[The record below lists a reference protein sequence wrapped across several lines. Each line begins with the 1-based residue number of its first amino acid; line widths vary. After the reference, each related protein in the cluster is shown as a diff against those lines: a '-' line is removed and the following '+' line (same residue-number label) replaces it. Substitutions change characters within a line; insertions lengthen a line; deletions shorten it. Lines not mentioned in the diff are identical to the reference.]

1 MNRGA
6 VAGVAADVRS
16 GSLADIRP
24 KELDVRFTPKSGHWL
39 SALGCPLCAKSRHS
53 AAQQNARRAPGKF
66 GGLHTMLGVPLSCGG
81 DLSEFDDRRNLRL
94 SSRLPARRCKPN

>member
-1 MNRGA
+1 
-6 VAGVAADVRS
+6 VQKTYAANVRF
-16 GSLADIRP
+16 GSKADIAASP
-24 KELDVRFTPKSGHWL
+24 KNVRFTPESG
-39 SALGCPLCAKSRHS
+39 HS

>member
-1 MNRGA
+1 M
-6 VAGVAADVRS
+6 
-16 GSLADIRP
+16 
-24 KELDVRFTPKSGHWL
+24 
-39 SALGCPLCAKSRHS
+39 SALGQKQTLQHLQKMSALPPKADIALHRSECPLCAKSGHS